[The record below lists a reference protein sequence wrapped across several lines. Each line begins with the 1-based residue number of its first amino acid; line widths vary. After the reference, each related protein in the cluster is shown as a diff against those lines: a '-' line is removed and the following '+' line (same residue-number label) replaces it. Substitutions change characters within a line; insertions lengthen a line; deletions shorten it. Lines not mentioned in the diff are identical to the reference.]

1 MTSPPSRRPVRRSAG
16 LREVAERAGVSVKT
30 VSNVVNDYP
39 YVSDATRER
48 VQAALDELQ
57 YQPNLSARHLRS
69 GRTGVIALAVPEL
82 NFPYFAA
89 LADVVVEMA
98 DRRGWTVVIEQTGGN
113 AAREQAVLEGLR
125 RLRVDGILL
134 NPMSLGIEGILERR
148 DRTPIVLLGERM
160 GDAPLPHV
168 SVDNVNA
175 AREATL
181 HLADMG
187 ARRIAC
193 IGSEG
198 RRPGTGSLRLEGY
211 LQGLAEAGL
220 EHDPTLVAPTRGY
233 HRADGAAA
241 MAKLLALDVRPD
253 AVFAFN
259 DLLAL
264 GAMRQCLD
272 QGLRL
277 PDDLLFVG
285 FDDIEECEFSAPR
298 LSSVRPDLE
307 SLVSQTLD
315 LLAQIL
321 AGEEVDSLETVVGHE
336 LVVRT
341 SSAAD
346 KGTGGVNHA
355 GEVPGTDGVEGTG
368 QRVRGGRQRAAR
380 S

>member
-1 MTSPPSRRPVRRSAG
+1 MTPHTSRRPVG
-16 LREVAERAGVSVKT
+16 LRDVAQLAGVSVKT

-39 YVSDATRER
+39 YVSAATRQR

-98 DRRGWTVVIEQTGGN
+98 DRRGWTVVIEQTGGS
-113 AAREQAVLEGLR
+113 ASRERAVLEGLR

-134 NPMSLGIEGILERR
+134 NPMSLGLEGILERR
-148 DRTPIVLLGERM
+148 DRTPIVLLGERA

-168 SVDNVNA
+168 SVDNIAA

-181 HLADMG
+181 HLARMG
-187 ARRIAC
+187 ARHIAC

-198 RRPGTGSLRLEGY
+198 RQPGTGSLRLEGY
-211 LQGLAEAGL
+211 RQGLTEAGL
-220 EHDPTLVAPTRGY
+220 EFDRTLVAPTRGY

-241 MAKLLALDVRPD
+241 MAQLLARDVLPD

-264 GAMRQCLD
+264 GAMRRCLD
-272 QGLRL
+272 HGLRL

-285 FDDIEECEFSAPR
+285 FDDLEECEFSAPR

-307 SLVSQTLD
+307 TLVSLTLD
-315 LLAQIL
+315 LLAQVL
-321 AGEEVDSLETVVGHE
+321 AGDEVESLENLVGHD
-336 LVVRT
+336 LVVRE
-341 SSAAD
+341 SS
-346 KGTGGVNHA
+346 TPSTVA
-355 GEVPGTDGVEGTG
+355 GAGASAGARASARAG
-368 QRVRGGRQRAAR
+368 QRVRGGRRRAAR

>member
-1 MTSPPSRRPVRRSAG
+1 MTPHPTRRSVG
-16 LREVAERAGVSVKT
+16 LRDVAELAGVSVKT

-39 YVSDATRER
+39 YVSVATRQR

-69 GRTGVIALAVPEL
+69 GRTGVVALAVPEL

-98 DRRGWTVVIEQTGGN
+98 DRRGWTVVIEQTGGH

-134 NPMSLGIEGILERR
+134 NPMALGLDGILERR
-148 DRTPIVLLGERM
+148 DRTPIVLLGERA

-168 SVDNVNA
+168 SVDNVTA

-181 HLADMG
+181 HLARMG

-198 RRPGTGSLRLEGY
+198 KRPGTGSLRLEGH

-220 EHDPTLVAPTRGY
+220 DVDRTLVAPTRGY

-241 MAKLLALDVRPD
+241 MAQLLARDVRPD

-272 QGLRL
+272 HGLRL
-277 PDDLLFVG
+277 PDDMLFVG

-307 SLVSQTLD
+307 SLVARTLD
-315 LLAQIL
+315 LLEQVL
-321 AGEEVDSLETVVGHE
+321 AGHEVDSLENLVGHD
-336 LVVRT
+336 LVVRE
-341 SSAAD
+341 SSTPGAGA
-346 KGTGGVNHA
+346 GTRTPA
-355 GEVPGTDGVEGTG
+355 RT
-368 QRVRGGRQRAAR
+368 QRVRGGRRRAAQ

>member
-1 MTSPPSRRPVRRSAG
+1 MTSHTSGRSVG
-16 LREVAERAGVSVKT
+16 LRDVARRAGVSVKT

-39 YVSDATRER
+39 YVSAATRQR

-82 NFPYFAA
+82 DFPYFAA
-89 LADVVVEMA
+89 LADMVVKMA
-98 DRRGWTVVIEQTGGN
+98 DRRGWTVVIEQTGGS
-113 AAREQAVLEGLR
+113 ATRERAVLEGLR

-134 NPMSLGIEGILERR
+134 NPMALGLEGILQRR
-148 DRTPIVLLGERM
+148 DRTPIVLLGERV
-160 GDAPLPHV
+160 GDAVLPHV
-168 SVDNVNA
+168 SVDNIAA

-181 HLADMG
+181 HLARMG

-198 RRPGTGSLRLEGY
+198 AQPGTGSLRLEGHR
-211 LQGLAEAGL
+211 QGLAEAGL
-220 EHDPTLVAPTRGY
+220 EFDPRLVAPTRGY

-241 MAKLLALDVRPD
+241 MAQLLALDVAPD

-272 QGLRL
+272 HGLRL
-277 PDDLLFVG
+277 PDDMLFVG
-285 FDDIEECEFSAPR
+285 FDDLEECEFSAPR
-298 LSSVRPDLE
+298 LTSVRPDLE
-307 SLVSQTLD
+307 TLVTRTLD
-315 LLAQIL
+315 LLAQVL
-321 AGEEVDSLETVVGHE
+321 AGNEVEQLENVVGHD
-336 LVVRT
+336 LVVRA
-341 SSAAD
+341 SSAARTVAAASA
-346 KGTGGVNHA
+346 GVGQPVTG
-355 GEVPGTDGVEGTG
+355 D
-368 QRVRGGRQRAAR
+368 RRRAAR